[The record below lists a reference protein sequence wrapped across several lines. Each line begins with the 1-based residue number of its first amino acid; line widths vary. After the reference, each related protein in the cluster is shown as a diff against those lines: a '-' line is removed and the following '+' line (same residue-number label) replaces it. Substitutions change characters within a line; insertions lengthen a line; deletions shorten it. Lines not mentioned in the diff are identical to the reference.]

1 MQNTNVKTFGLPLLM
16 VATLALAP
24 VTSSWAKNST
34 SLGKGVKCTYVSTP
48 QANGT
53 VVHVQVCRKSGV

>member
-1 MQNTNVKTFGLPLLM
+1 MKTSVLKTVCLPMVLL
-16 VATLALAP
+16 ATLALAP
-24 VTSSWAKNST
+24 VTSTWAKNSM

-48 QANGT
+48 QPNGV